1 MSNHLSVTM
10 ALIIYIDMIS
20 PFPAD
25 NFEGFMTV
33 FTVNGSQ
40 CHNKVYSSATLPR

>member
-25 NFEGFMTV
+25 NFAGFMTV
-33 FTVNGSQ
+33 FTVNRSQ
-40 CHNKVYSSATLPR
+40 CHKQILQ